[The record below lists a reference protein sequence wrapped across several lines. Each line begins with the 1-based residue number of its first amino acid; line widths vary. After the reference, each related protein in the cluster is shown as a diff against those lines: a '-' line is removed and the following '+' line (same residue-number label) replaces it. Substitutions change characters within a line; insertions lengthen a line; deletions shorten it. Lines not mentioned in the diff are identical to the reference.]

1 MDEKTNQ
8 TNKLKT
14 NEQVKKMYENVN
26 RWNDTDCISYLLILA
41 RSTKA
46 LVIPL

>member
-14 NEQVKKMYENVN
+14 NEQVKKMHEEVN
-26 RWNDTDCISYLLILA
+26 RWNDTDCISYLLIFA